1 MEYWEQFEL
10 ADNGNDSVSFNQQE
24 ENITKNI
31 TDNVTNPNYKNNTFN
46 AENGAQS
53 NTLVPEYLQGQII
66 YNTPKK
72 SAVDNVIHAFDMVK
86 NLALIPIHA
95 GKDRIIDNRAAEL
108 NTKAVL
114 GTITDKEK
122 EELDYLENRT
132 DRYNF
137 GIQPSV
143 NHGVEDVAELNKNR
157 FKKYVLQAS
166 GEGVVQIADTL
177 KQGGIGGVVG
187 AGVGAAGGAISG
199 LVTGGPAGSLAGA
212 FNGIK
217 LGWKLGGGVGA
228 TKRAWEIETGFA
240 YQEIK
245 AMSNDMGINIDETL
259 AKRLS
264 LSVGV
269 INAGLEMIG
278 LDSLAKTSPYFNTVL
293 QGAKQ
298 RLLKKS
304 ITDKAFQ
311 QTILKAGE
319 RTAQLLANN
328 TAKNSLEYSAVMGEK
343 NAINASLSN
352 VLSDTAVKQ
361 TQKNLIKEATKET
374 AKQGEE
380 ILENQSKAVVKAMIT
395 EPTTEVLQ
403 EVTNILSEELG
414 KQIQGGYSDTVYSQN
429 EDGSYN
435 FNAHV
440 ARQNMARAV
449 QAGVMAL
456 APTIIMGGI
465 GRVSTARN
473 IAMKNGMTRKEADEF
488 VNRLENNIGNSILDN
503 DAVLNI
509 AKENAKN
516 KKFNRNVT
524 DRYKELISQG
534 YNEQDAYLGAIVN
547 VSQKMGLI
555 ADGDLVSYI
564 NQHED
569 TLLKIASDEYRD
581 DFYSEVEKQKHQ
593 EMLDNG
599 YTEEQAFLGSTMLHA
614 FLNANTISEQ
624 EKQNVLNSLYFKKE
638 TSEQTQSNELVLN
651 QPMLEG
657 INPEQNVDVVD
668 LTSNFATDS
677 QLSKKDLSN
686 YIQSLIGSKPLTTK
700 DKKAILNFVARSK
713 RVGKKDVLVSEHIVN
728 SSKVERNNK
737 LERNTSIKNIVDLI
751 KGSVIVEKTENKDK
765 KTKPNV
771 DNYLRFYVPVKIN
784 NDIFT
789 VRIVAENNKN
799 NNIFNIEVGNVYDL
813 IIDKKMTYS
822 TSPDNQGNLGKSS
835 SDSII
840 TDNSENFK
848 PQQITIREML
858 KDVEDAN
865 GNVYFQPANIAG
877 AENNEVEVAAKE
889 WQEKGTDSKY
899 FKKWF
904 GDSKVVDENGKPLVV
919 YHGTLNKFKT
929 FDKNTVGDRY
939 SYDSRGFFFTSSKN
953 IAEDY
958 ATSDFDS
965 SKKGYVM
972 PVYISAQNPLV
983 INKTFLIKEN
993 MRDVIK
999 DEDAISFWDN
1009 YQDFVLEEFDNGN
1022 YDAIIIDFD
1031 DYQKMVVAF
1040 EPNQIKSVDNR
1051 GTFDAENPNIYFQ
1064 SAYHGTPHR
1073 FDKFSTEHIG
1083 SGEGAQ
1089 AHGWGLYFA
1098 GNKEISED
1106 YRRKLSGDKVFYN
1119 GKELEKQYIY
1129 THKYMNG
1136 ENVEQN
1142 KYLSYLRS
1150 VIEGI
1155 VDIQTDKKISL
1166 EKAKQQFIE
1175 NYESKNKLLAF
1186 QKKYLEIAKY
1196 IDVSKIDIQ
1205 KGQLF
1210 EVDIPDDNVLLDE
1223 QKTFEEQS
1231 DFVKKVLSNS
1241 GIRFNKEDTGKII
1254 YEKIGKEF
1262 TAKNASKKVKD
1273 KNASEYLNMYGIKG
1287 ITYDGLRDGK
1297 SYVIFD
1303 DKAVE
1308 ILKTYYQTGIED
1320 IDNSEKYKNLPQE
1333 LKDAIDYIF
1342 TGKSVYDVKGDEFPK
1357 NGKNLNERVFE
1368 YYKENF
1374 NNEITVDNIGKIK
1387 LDKRSI
1393 KDSIYHGINTDKIN
1407 AFAAVPYVLQQGKI
1421 VDVTKEN
1428 NPNEKRYL
1436 FVAPITLKG
1445 DDYFCEVV
1453 VKSNKD
1459 RQGFYIH
1466 EVELKEKLADVFSTA
1481 HHGTS
1486 TSSKSII
1493 ADLVNNFNPNEQLKN
1508 KIFNDTDLAGTDG
1521 KRHKTIEEI
1530 HEDVRARRTGE
1541 QYRGYFK
1548 SGKYSSI
1555 ITLAENADATTII
1568 HELGH
1573 FFLKTLND
1581 LSAENKDIRDK
1592 LVAVDSWLGRVEGE
1606 DYTVSQQ
1613 EKFATGFEAYL
1624 YMGKAP
1630 SRRIQSAFEMFK
1642 EWIKGI
1648 VNQDL
1653 LKRIDE
1659 HNIHAFEVRDV
1670 FDRIFNPNNEVYEEK
1685 RNKVEELLEKVE
1697 RIRLGKGLN
1706 DLQKRHRECA
1716 YQIVS
1721 MATGKNIK
1729 YLKTILQSNSD
1740 SKRIVNAK
1748 ERIQNLCENC
1758 GDNLSKN
1765 SYPMEWLE
1773 FYGNNVSLFEEGNDA
1788 ELALR
1793 AFDDIVNRNYVTEV
1807 DEWGYIDDLDA
1818 QYQYLL
1824 KQYEKA
1830 TEEDKQIVFNA
1841 MAEWIDRACGN
1852 DAMATE
1858 VYIEK
1863 MTFDTEEI
1871 DRLKKMDEFE
1881 RAKEKI
1887 LKVAREISY
1896 ARLSKDETFKKT
1908 VLAIFDGLKFLT
1920 LSDKMRL
1927 AANVLECPNIT
1938 FLEAR
1943 IDSIMDIAKT
1953 MLEVNERKRL
1963 YRLISEEIAG
1973 TKNIKQNNRMVGKYD
1988 YTTNKLFDEL
1998 RVLDKMTREQ
2008 VREWLDAQ
2016 DAFQED
2022 LDENQFNTKLKRKF
2036 ARVKSESAIDIDTQI
2051 LKDLYDDLRKI
2062 KLTARN
2068 VKTEQELNK
2077 KLNLIDERD
2086 EVLKVLRQKKKD
2098 ENILKK
2104 GYLNLF
2110 ANWESA
2116 LNTIFNLNIRNK
2128 YSALAQETKADGWA
2142 FEQKSKFEDEIAKI
2156 YGLKGWNFDREIIKN
2171 LATKFEVEQYTYK
2184 NIEGEYIV
2192 TPVTVSMNKME
2203 ILLAYMWDK
2212 NEVLHERMV
2221 NQFGEEQLFDL
2232 FDELTPQD
2240 KALGDLMLK
2249 LINGFYPQANKVFIQ
2264 KYGIDLPKV
2273 QAYFPSVA
2281 DRFNEVDLLNDY
2293 RQRSLAP
2300 SFTKE
2305 RSASTFIPLKFFN
2318 PINLFYKHIDD
2329 MAKFI
2334 YMSDIADK
2342 INHVFRDVAV
2352 QKEIKER
2359 YGQRALRT
2367 FNQNM
2372 ENFLY
2377 PQHEQSDELLKF
2389 LNSFIGN
2396 VIASCT
2402 AIRPVVT
2409 FKQLLSAC
2417 NYSTEMPVDLWVK
2430 GFMKALAHPKSTINY
2445 MMKIPYLN
2453 ARFNMGGSDEFS
2465 KNMIDNMQ
2473 TSSLKKIHNLMMI
2486 NVRLGDMGAI
2496 VFGGKPYI
2504 DYLINN
2510 EGLTEDEATEK
2521 FILQT
2526 QRTQQSGANSSLSV
2540 WQQNA
2545 SKNPLWRMM
2554 TAFKN
2559 TQNQYTRLCV
2569 DSVINAING
2578 DVSWKFAAK
2587 NLFMYLWFQPYL
2599 YISATSLGALR
2610 FINSGDNDGL
2620 LQDLMNSLFDWNK
2633 TALPIIGDILNQVQ
2647 TALISKNTPFRFS
2660 SNDILNKLTKSL
2672 YDLLNDGAQTE
2683 DVISIIALM
2692 LNVKLRIPV
2701 ESVMDMASGVG
2712 DIFDGEFERGFL
2724 KLMGYSSYR
2733 AAYAMGEDKEYLKQ
2747 KRKETRKRKNQ
2758 RKL

>member
-1 MEYWEQFEL
+1 MTSNFNPYKLYKL
-10 ADNGNDSVSFNQQE
+10 ADETDNSVNFNQQE
-24 ENITKNI
+24 ENTTKNI

-46 AENGAQS
+46 TNNEVQS
-53 NTLVPEYLQGQII
+53 NTLVPEYLQGQVI

-108 NTKAVL
+108 NTKEVL
-114 GTITDKEK
+114 GTITEKEK

-166 GEGVVQIADTL
+166 GEGVVQIADNL
-177 KQGGIGGVVG
+177 KQAGIGGVIGGV
-187 AGVGAAGGAISG
+187 AGGVGGAITG
-199 LVTGGPAGSLAGA
+199 LAGGPAGSLANA
-212 FNGIK
+212 FNGMK

-245 AMSNDMGINIDETL
+245 AMSNDIGVNIDETL

-264 LSVGV
+264 LGVGV

-278 LDSLAKTSPYFNTVL
+278 LDSLAKTTPYFNSVL

-319 RTAQLLANN
+319 RTAQLLAND
-328 TAKNSLEYSAVMGEK
+328 TAKNTLEYSAVMGEK

-361 TQKNLIKEATKET
+361 TQKKLIKEVTKET
-374 AKQGEE
+374 AKQGEK
-380 ILENQSKAVVKAMIT
+380 ILENQSEAVVKAMIT

-465 GRVSTARN
+465 GRAATARN
-473 IAMKNGMTRKEADEF
+473 IAMKNGMTRKEAEEF
-488 VNRLENNIGNSILDN
+488 VNRLENNTGNSILDN

-534 YNEQDAYLGAIVN
+534 YNEQDAYLGAILTT
-547 VSQKMGLI
+547 SQKMGLI
-555 ADGDLVSYI
+555 TDGDLVSYI
-564 NQHED
+564 NQNED
-569 TLLKIASDEYRD
+569 TLLEIAAKEYKD
-581 DFYSEVEKQKHQ
+581 DFYTEVEKQKHQ
-593 EMLDNG
+593 EMIDNG

-638 TSEQTQSNELVLN
+638 TAEQTQDNELVLN
-651 QPMLEG
+651 QSAMHKNDRTENMKDFVQNIYNKTGLVDDNEMKQVNDKNLYLPKTVVTHDNNRHQLTPDEWQEIADNIDAIFYARKSEENNSLSTNNYKIGIKTKNNNYYGLVIG
-657 INPEQNVDVVD
+657 IND
-668 LTSNFATDS
+668 FANYVCTALKFTTKNGVKAFVEDRGKKDKKRKSPSIRPTS
-677 QLSKKDLSN
+677 QLSDSDSN
-686 YIQSLIGSKPLTTK
+686 NT
-700 DKKAILNFVARSK
+700 
-713 RVGKKDVLVSEHIVN
+713 VSV
-728 SSKVERNNK
+728 
-737 LERNTSIKNIVDLI
+737 T
-751 KGSVIVEKTENKDK
+751 
-765 KTKPNV
+765 
-771 DNYLRFYVPVKIN
+771 
-784 NDIFT
+784 
-789 VRIVAENNKN
+789 
-799 NNIFNIEVGNVYDL
+799 
-813 IIDKKMTYS
+813 TYS
-822 TSPDNQGNLGKSS
+822 QDSDDIISYIKEKLNPD
-835 SDSII
+835 
-840 TDNSENFK
+840 
-848 PQQITIREML
+848 
-858 KDVEDAN
+858 
-865 GNVYFQPANIAG
+865 VYFQPA
-877 AENNEVEVAAKE
+877 
-889 WQEKGTDSKY
+889 Y
-899 FKKWF
+899 
-904 GDSKVVDENGKPLVV
+904 NG
-919 YHGTLNKFKT
+919 
-929 FDKNTVGDRY
+929 
-939 SYDSRGFFFTSSKN
+939 SASR
-953 IAEDY
+953 
-958 ATSDFDS
+958 
-965 SKKGYVM
+965 
-972 PVYISAQNPLV
+972 
-983 INKTFLIKEN
+983 
-993 MRDVIK
+993 
-999 DEDAISFWDN
+999 
-1009 YQDFVLEEFDNGN
+1009 FDN
-1022 YDAIIIDFD
+1022 
-1031 DYQKMVVAF
+1031 
-1040 EPNQIKSVDNR
+1040 
-1051 GTFDAENPNIYFQ
+1051 
-1064 SAYHGTPHR
+1064 
-1073 FDKFSTEHIG
+1073 FSTDYIG
-1083 SGEGAQ
+1083 TGEGNQ

-1098 GNKEISED
+1098 KNKNVSEGYRERLTYGQYDKVLYKNEEITDNTKKRRLKAIYDTPFGGKNFVIEQINDSINEIQSRIDRYKNNLNNETNEYQIETYKGAIKNLENEISD
-1106 YRRKLSGDKVFYN
+1106 FKKDIDFY
-1119 GKELEKQYIY
+1119 
-1129 THKYMNG
+1129 
-1136 ENVEQN
+1136 
-1142 KYLSYLRS
+1142 
-1150 VIEGI
+1150 
-1155 VDIQTDKKISL
+1155 
-1166 EKAKQQFIE
+1166 
-1175 NYESKNKLLAF
+1175 KN
-1186 QKKYLEIAKY
+1186 
-1196 IDVSKIDIQ
+1196 IDIDDISVERNQ
-1205 KGQLF
+1205 GQLY
-1210 EVDIPDDNVLLDE
+1210 EVDIPEDDVLLDE
-1223 QKTFEEQS
+1223 DKKFSEQPKQVQHAFRNLLNDEYFSYGS
-1231 DFVKKVLSNS
+1231 DFKQ
-1241 GIRFNKEDTGKII
+1241 IKEDLVNAINDDLNGKSL
-1254 YEKIGKEF
+1254 YKTLARFDAES
-1262 TAKNASKKVKD
+1262 ASKT
-1273 KNASEYLNMYGIKG
+1273 LNKYGIKG
-1287 ITYDGLRDGK
+1287 IKYNGQQDGEC
-1297 SYVIFD
+1297 YVIFD
-1303 DKAVE
+1303 DKA
-1308 ILKTYYQTGIED
+1308 IDIIKTYYQTGIED

-1342 TGKSVYDVKGDEFPK
+1342 TGKSVYDVKGDEFPN
-1357 NGKNLNERVFE
+1357 NGKNLNERVFN

-1374 NNEITVDNIGKIK
+1374 NNVITVDNIGKIK

-1393 KDSIYHGINTDKIN
+1393 KDSTFHGLSENKAN

-1421 VDVTKEN
+1421 VDVSKEN
-1428 NPNEKRYL
+1428 NQNEKRYL

-1445 DDYFCEVV
+1445 ADYFCEVV

-1466 EVELKEKLADVFSTA
+1466 EVELKEKLLDVFTAPQGGTSNSSKSLADVFSTA

-1493 ADLVNNFNPNEQLKN
+1493 ADFVNNFNPNEQLKN
-1508 KIFNDTDLAGTDG
+1508 KIFNDTDLAGTG
-1521 KRHKTIEEI
+1521 RKRHKTIEEI

-1592 LVAVDSWLGRVEGE
+1592 LVAVDSWLGRVDGE

-1630 SRRIQSAFEMFK
+1630 SRRIKSAFEMFK

-1685 RNKVEELLEKVE
+1685 KDKVREILNKVAKI
-1697 RIRLGKGLN
+1697 RIGKGLN
-1706 DLQKRHRECA
+1706 DTQKRHRECA

-1740 SKRIVNAK
+1740 SKRILNAK
-1748 ERIQNLCENC
+1748 EKIYNLCAEC
-1758 GDNLSKN
+1758 DDKLSVN

-1773 FYGNNVSLFEEGNDA
+1773 FYGNNENLFQEGNDA

-1793 AFDDIVNRNYVTEV
+1793 AFDDIVNKNYVTEV
-1807 DEWGYIDDLDA
+1807 DEWSYVDNLDA
-1818 QYQYLL
+1818 QYQYLI
-1824 KQYEKA
+1824 KQYENAKQ
-1830 TEEDKQIVFNA
+1830 EDKDIVFSA
-1841 MAEWIDRACGN
+1841 IMDWIDDIGN
-1852 DAMATE
+1852 TDAMASE
-1858 VYIEK
+1858 IYIEK
-1863 MTFDTEEI
+1863 LGFDLDEI
-1871 DRLKKMDEFE
+1871 DRLKNMDEFE

-1887 LKVAREISY
+1887 LKAAREIAY
-1896 ARLSKDETFKKT
+1896 NTPNKDEQFRKT
-1908 VLAIFDGLKFLT
+1908 VLAVLNGLKFLT
-1920 LSDKMRL
+1920 LSDKMKL
-1927 AANVLECPNIT
+1927 AANILECPNLT

-1953 MLEVNERKRL
+1953 MLEVNERKKL
-1963 YRLISEEIAG
+1963 YRLIQDEIAG

-1988 YTTNKLFDEL
+1988 YRTNKLFEQL

-2008 VREWLDAQ
+2008 LQEWLDAN
-2016 DAFQED
+2016 DAFEEIKETE
-2022 LDENQFNTKLKRKF
+2022 ENKKSELESEFDKKLKRRY
-2036 ARVKSESAIDIDTQI
+2036 ARIKSESAADIDVEI
-2051 LKDLYDDLRKI
+2051 LKGMYDDLRKI

-2068 VKTEQELNK
+2068 VKNEQELYDRLERIN
-2077 KLNLIDERD
+2077 ERD
-2086 EVLKVLRQKKKD
+2086 EVLKVLRQRKD
-2098 ENILKK
+2098 NENIVKK

-2110 ANWESA
+2110 ANWESS
-2116 LNTIFNLNIRNK
+2116 LNTIFNLDIRNK
-2128 YSALAQETKADGWA
+2128 YSALLKETKADGWA
-2142 FEQKSKFEDEIAKI
+2142 FEQKSKFEDDIAKI
-2156 YGLKGWNFDREIIKN
+2156 YGLRGWNFDKEVLKN
-2171 LATKFEVEQYTYK
+2171 LKTTFKVEQYTYRPAR
-2184 NIEGEYIV
+2184 NGEYIV
-2192 TPVTVSMNKME
+2192 TPVTVTMNKME

-2232 FDELTPQD
+2232 FDELTPHD

-2249 LINGFYPQANKVFIQ
+2249 RINEFYPQDNKVFIK

-2281 DRFNEVDLLNDY
+2281 DRFNERDLLTDY
-2293 RQRSLAP
+2293 RQRSTAP
-2300 SFTKE
+2300 TFTKE
-2305 RSASTFIPLKFFN
+2305 RSASTFIPLKFSN
-2318 PINLFYKHIDD
+2318 PISMFYKHIDD
-2329 MAKFI
+2329 MSKFI
-2334 YMSDIADK
+2334 YMSDIGDR
-2342 INHVFRDVAV
+2342 INHVFRDNVV

-2359 YGQRALRT
+2359 FGQRALRT

-2377 PQHEQSDELLKF
+2377 PQYRQSDELLRF
-2389 LNSFIGN
+2389 LNSFITN
-2396 VIASCT
+2396 IIASNV
-2402 AIRPVVT
+2402 AIRPVIAV
-2409 FKQLLSAC
+2409 KQLLSAC
-2417 NYSTEMPVDLWVK
+2417 NYSTEMPADLWVK
-2430 GFMKALAHPKSTINY
+2430 GFMNCLLHPKATIDY
-2445 MMKIPYLN
+2445 MKKIPYLN

-2465 KNMIDNMQ
+2465 KNMIDNMH
-2473 TSSLKKIHNLMMI
+2473 TSSLKKLQNLLMF
-2486 NVRLGDMGAI
+2486 NVRIGDMGAI
-2496 VFGGKPYI
+2496 MFGGKPYI

-2510 EGLTEDEATEK
+2510 EGLTEQEAIDK

-2526 QRTQQSGANSSLSV
+2526 QRTQQSSAISSLSV

-2545 SKNPLWRMM
+2545 NTNPIWKML
-2554 TAFKN
+2554 TAYKN
-2559 TQNQYTRLCV
+2559 TANQYVRLCV
-2569 DSVINAING
+2569 DSVINAMNG
-2578 DVSWKFAAK
+2578 DVSWKYAGK
-2587 NLFMYLWFQPYL
+2587 NLFMYLWLQPFL
-2599 YISATSLGALR
+2599 YICATKLGLLR
-2610 FINSGDNDGL
+2610 YFNTGDDDGL
-2620 LQDLMNSLFDWNK
+2620 KQDFMSSLFDWNK
-2633 TALPIIGDILNQVQ
+2633 TALAIIGDVLQNVQDAVITGEVSRLYSSNEILNNLGK
-2647 TALISKNTPFRFS
+2647 AM
-2660 SNDILNKLTKSL
+2660 
-2672 YDLLNDGAQTE
+2672 YDLLTDGVQTE
-2683 DVISIIALM
+2683 DVVSVIAFL
-2692 LNVKLRIPV
+2692 LNTKVRVPV
-2701 ESVMDMASGVG
+2701 ESVMDMASCAG
-2712 DIFDGEFERGFL
+2712 DIVAGEFQKGFL

-2747 KRKETRKRKNQ
+2747 KRKETRKKKNK
-2758 RKL
+2758 RKLDK

>member
-1 MEYWEQFEL
+1 MTSNFNPYRLYKL
-10 ADNGNDSVSFNQQE
+10 ANETDNSVNFNQQE
-24 ENITKNI
+24 ENTTKNI

-46 AENGAQS
+46 ADNGAQS
-53 NTLVPEYLQGQII
+53 NTLVPEYLQGQVI

-72 SAVDNVIHAFDMVK
+72 SALENITRAFDMVK

-199 LVTGGPAGSLAGA
+199 LVTGGPAGSFAGA

-245 AMSNDMGINIDETL
+245 AISNDMGINIDETL

-304 ITDKAFQ
+304 ITDEAFQ

-319 RTAQLLANN
+319 RTAQLLAND
-328 TAKNSLEYSAVMGEK
+328 TAKNTLEYSAVMGEK

-361 TQKNLIKEATKET
+361 TQKNLIKEVTKET

-465 GRVSTARN
+465 GRGATARN

-488 VNRLENNIGNSILDN
+488 VNRLENNTGNSILDN

-534 YNEQDAYLGAIVN
+534 YSEQDAYLGAIVN

-569 TLLKIASDEYRD
+569 TLLEIAAKEYKE

-599 YTEEQAFLGSTMLHA
+599 YSQEQAFLGSTMLHA
-614 FLNANTISEQ
+614 FLSANTISEQ

-728 SSKVERNNK
+728 SSKVEKNNK

-751 KGSVIVEKTENKDK
+751 KSSVIVEKTENKDK

-771 DNYLRFYVPVKIN
+771 DNYLRFYVPIKIN
-784 NDIFT
+784 DNIFT

-835 SDSII
+835 SNNII
-840 TDNSENFK
+840 ADNSENFNPK
-848 PQQITIREML
+848 QITIRKML
-858 KDVEDAN
+858 KDVEDTD
-865 GNVYFQPANIAG
+865 GNVYF
-877 AENNEVEVAAKE
+877 
-889 WQEKGTDSKY
+889 
-899 FKKWF
+899 
-904 GDSKVVDENGKPLVV
+904 
-919 YHGTLNKFKT
+919 
-929 FDKNTVGDRY
+929 
-939 SYDSRGFFFTSSKN
+939 
-953 IAEDY
+953 
-958 ATSDFDS
+958 
-965 SKKGYVM
+965 
-972 PVYISAQNPLV
+972 
-983 INKTFLIKEN
+983 
-993 MRDVIK
+993 
-999 DEDAISFWDN
+999 
-1009 YQDFVLEEFDNGN
+1009 
-1022 YDAIIIDFD
+1022 
-1031 DYQKMVVAF
+1031 
-1040 EPNQIKSVDNR
+1040 
-1051 GTFDAENPNIYFQ
+1051 
-1064 SAYHGTPHR
+1064 
-1073 FDKFSTEHIG
+1073 
-1083 SGEGAQ
+1083 
-1089 AHGWGLYFA
+1089 
-1098 GNKEISED
+1098 
-1106 YRRKLSGDKVFYN
+1106 
-1119 GKELEKQYIY
+1119 
-1129 THKYMNG
+1129 
-1136 ENVEQN
+1136 
-1142 KYLSYLRS
+1142 
-1150 VIEGI
+1150 
-1155 VDIQTDKKISL
+1155 
-1166 EKAKQQFIE
+1166 
-1175 NYESKNKLLAF
+1175 
-1186 QKKYLEIAKY
+1186 
-1196 IDVSKIDIQ
+1196 
-1205 KGQLF
+1205 
-1210 EVDIPDDNVLLDE
+1210 
-1223 QKTFEEQS
+1223 
-1231 DFVKKVLSNS
+1231 
-1241 GIRFNKEDTGKII
+1241 
-1254 YEKIGKEF
+1254 
-1262 TAKNASKKVKD
+1262 
-1273 KNASEYLNMYGIKG
+1273 
-1287 ITYDGLRDGK
+1287 
-1297 SYVIFD
+1297 
-1303 DKAVE
+1303 
-1308 ILKTYYQTGIED
+1308 QTGIED

-1342 TGKSVYDVKGDEFPK
+1342 TGKSVYDVTGEEFPN
-1357 NGKNLNERVFE
+1357 NGKNLNERVFN

-1374 NNEITVDNIGKIK
+1374 NNVITVDNIGKIK

-1393 KDSIYHGINTDKIN
+1393 KDSTFHGLSENKAN

-1428 NPNEKRYL
+1428 NQNEKRYL

-1508 KIFNDTDLAGTDG
+1508 KIFNDTDLAGTNR

-1581 LSAENKDIRDK
+1581 LSAGNKDIRDK
-1592 LVAVDSWLGRVEGE
+1592 LVAVDSWLGREAGE

-1630 SRRIQSAFEMFK
+1630 SRRIKSAFEMFK

-1685 RNKVEELLEKVE
+1685 RDRVREILNKVAKI
-1697 RIRLGKGLN
+1697 RIGKGLN
-1706 DLQKRHRECA
+1706 DVQKRHRECA

-1740 SKRIVNAK
+1740 SKRILNAK
-1748 ERIQNLCENC
+1748 EKIYNLCAEC
-1758 GDNLSKN
+1758 DDKLSVN

-1773 FYGNNVSLFEEGNDA
+1773 FYGNNENLFQEGNDA

-1793 AFDDIVNRNYVTEV
+1793 AFDDIVNKNYVTEV
-1807 DEWGYIDDLDA
+1807 DEWSYIDSLDA
-1818 QYQYLL
+1818 QYQYLI
-1824 KQYEKA
+1824 KQYENAKQ
-1830 TEEDKQIVFNA
+1830 EDKDIVFSA
-1841 MAEWIDRACGN
+1841 IMEWIDDIGN
-1852 DAMATE
+1852 TDAMASE
-1858 VYIEK
+1858 IYIEK
-1863 MTFDTEEI
+1863 LGFDLDEI
-1871 DRLKKMDEFE
+1871 DRLKNMDEFE
-1881 RAKEKI
+1881 LAKEKI
-1887 LKVAREISY
+1887 LKSAREIAY
-1896 ARLSKDETFKKT
+1896 NTPNKDEQFRKT
-1908 VLAIFDGLKFLT
+1908 VLAVFDGLKFLT
-1920 LSDKMRL
+1920 LSDKMKL
-1927 AANVLECPNIT
+1927 AATVLECPNLT

-1943 IDSIMDIAKT
+1943 IDNIMDIAKT
-1953 MLEVNERKRL
+1953 MLEVNERKKL
-1963 YRLISEEIAG
+1963 YRLISDEVAG

-1988 YTTNKLFDEL
+1988 YRTNKLFEQL
-1998 RVLDKMTREQ
+1998 RILDKMTREQ
-2008 VREWLDAQ
+2008 LQEWLDAN
-2016 DAFQED
+2016 DAFEEIKETE
-2022 LDENQFNTKLKRKF
+2022 ENKKSELESEFDKKLKRRY
-2036 ARVKSESAIDIDTQI
+2036 ARIKSESAADIDVEI
-2051 LKDLYDDLRKI
+2051 LKGMYDDLRKI

-2068 VKTEQELNK
+2068 VKNEQELYDRLERTN
-2077 KLNLIDERD
+2077 ERD
-2086 EVLKVLRQKKKD
+2086 EVLKVLRQRKD
-2098 ENILKK
+2098 NENIVKK

-2110 ANWESA
+2110 ANWESS
-2116 LNTIFNLNIRNK
+2116 LNTVFNLDIRNK

-2142 FEQKSKFEDEIAKI
+2142 FEQKSKFEDDIAKI
-2156 YGLKGWNFDREIIKN
+2156 YGLRGWNFDKEVLKN
-2171 LATKFEVEQYTYK
+2171 LKTTFKVEQYTYRPAR
-2184 NIEGEYIV
+2184 NGEYIV
-2192 TPVTVSMNKME
+2192 TPVTVTMNKME

-2212 NEVLHERMV
+2212 NEVLHERMI
-2221 NQFGEEQLFDL
+2221 NQFGEEHLFDL

-2249 LINGFYPQANKVFIQ
+2249 RINEFYPQANKVFIK

-2293 RQRSLAP
+2293 RQRSTAP
-2300 SFTKE
+2300 TFTKE
-2305 RSASTFIPLKFFN
+2305 RSASTFIPLKFSN
-2318 PINLFYKHIDD
+2318 PINMFYKHIDD
-2329 MAKFI
+2329 MSKFI
-2334 YMSDIADK
+2334 YMSDIGDR
-2342 INHVFRDVAV
+2342 INHVFRDNVV

-2359 YGQRALRT
+2359 FGQRALRT

-2377 PQHEQSDELLKF
+2377 PQYRKSDELLRF
-2389 LNSFIGN
+2389 LNSFITN
-2396 VIASCT
+2396 IIASNV
-2402 AIRPVVT
+2402 AIRPVVA

-2417 NYSTEMPVDLWVK
+2417 NYSTEMPADLWVK
-2430 GFMKALAHPKSTINY
+2430 GFMNCLLHPQKTINY

-2473 TSSLKKIHNLMMI
+2473 TSSLKKLQNLLMV
-2486 NVRLGDMGAI
+2486 NVRFGDMGAI

-2510 EGLTEDEATEK
+2510 EGLTEQEAIDK

-2526 QRTQQSGANSSLSV
+2526 QRTQQSSAISSLSV

-2545 SKNPLWRMM
+2545 NTNPIWKML
-2554 TAFKN
+2554 TAYKN
-2559 TQNQYTRLCV
+2559 TANQYVRLCV
-2569 DSVINAING
+2569 DSVINAMNG
-2578 DVSWKFAAK
+2578 DVSWKYAGK
-2587 NLFMYLWFQPYL
+2587 NLFMYLWLQPFL
-2599 YISATSLGALR
+2599 YICATNLGFLR
-2610 FINSGDNDGL
+2610 YFNTGDDDGL
-2620 LQDLMNSLFDWNK
+2620 KQDFMSSLFDWNK
-2633 TALPIIGDILNQVQ
+2633 TALAIIGDVLQNVQNAVITGEVSRLYSSNEILNNLGK
-2647 TALISKNTPFRFS
+2647 AM
-2660 SNDILNKLTKSL
+2660 
-2672 YDLLNDGAQTE
+2672 YDLLTDGVQTE
-2683 DVISIIALM
+2683 DIVSVIAFL
-2692 LNVKLRIPV
+2692 LNTKVRVPVK
-2701 ESVMDMASGVG
+2701 SVMDMASSVG
-2712 DIFDGEFERGFL
+2712 DFADREFQKGFL

-2733 AAYAMGEDKEYLKQ
+2733 AAYAMGEDNEYLKQ
-2747 KRKETRKRKNQ
+2747 KRKETQKKKKQ
-2758 RKL
+2758 RKLNRE